1 MLGGAILILGS
12 TTFLFCFLLPLILPL
27 MPLVAKEAKDED
39 RSSLDIVN
47 LVFLENIGS
56 WWTQQQE
63 KRRK

>member
-27 MPLVAKEAKDED
+27 IPLVAKEAKDED

>member
-27 MPLVAKEAKDED
+27 PLVAKEAKDED

-47 LVFLENIGS
+47 LVFLENLGS